1 MRLFLL
7 GAVLLLMSAASLA
20 ETPASG
26 NTNSCR
32 KAAVGTCKGCSISCP
47 EEKAAVCS
55 EALYNWNSNN
65 CIRDATC
72 VCKVKKAKGVPSRN
86 LSPSG

>member
-20 ETPASG
+20 DTPPSSH
-26 NTNSCR
+26 TNSCK
-32 KAAVGTCKGCSISCP
+32 KAALGTCKGCSISCP

-55 EALYNWNSNN
+55 DPLYNWNSNN
-65 CIRDATC
+65 CIRDAAC
-72 VCKVKKAKGVPSRN
+72 VCKARKGKGAPNKN

>member
-20 ETPASG
+20 ETPPSA
-26 NTNSCR
+26 NTNSCS
-32 KAAVGTCKGCSISCP
+32 KPALGTCKGCSISCP
-47 EEKAAVCS
+47 EEKRAVCS

-65 CIRDATC
+65 CVRDATC
-72 VCKVKKAKGVPSRN
+72 VCKVRKGKAASKP
-86 LSPSG
+86 PA